1 MAKVSISIDEDDLK
15 WLKQRAKRLHAANLS
30 AAIAEGTRLL
40 RHNEA
45 LGKLL
50 DDLGAPE
57 LSPAE
62 LAAVGAELQG
72 ISPARPAKRRTRAA

>member
-1 MAKVSISIDEDDLK
+1 MAKVSISIDDDDLK
-15 WLKQRAKRLHAANLS
+15 WLKQRAKRLHVGNLS

-50 DDLGAPE
+50 DELGAPE

-62 LAAVGAELQG
+62 LAAVDAEIQG
-72 ISPARPAKRRTRAA
+72 VRPTKRRRRAA